1 MCGKSFILQDLNSS
15 VILRLTVLL
24 FALQLVSAGSAQ
36 DGSALDITALEE
48 TSFQQAVAAADPSV
62 VRIETVG
69 GVDLVG
75 EVLTATGPTTGVIA
89 SADGFIVTSR
99 FNFISKPTSIVVTL
113 ADGTKLPAR
122 IVGDDMSRM
131 LTLLKVDAVGLV
143 PIEPA
148 PLESSRVGS
157 WALAVGRTFELEFP
171 NLSVGIVSATERLNG
186 RAIQTDAK
194 VSPLNYGGPL
204 VDLAGRA
211 LGVLVPL
218 SPQQTDETAGVEWYD
233 GGIGFAVPMADIYR
247 VLPRLQ
253 AGETLR
259 QGLIGIQF
267 QERGPLAGT
276 PKIQAVRPESPGDK
290 AGLETGDVILSV
302 DEVAVTRI
310 PLLQRELGKHYAGD
324 SVVLKVKR
332 GEQTLDF
339 KVTLAAELLPYQFA
353 SLGILPQRN
362 GAPETGV
369 SVREVLAK
377 GPAAAAGIKPGDI
390 LVGLANQDISDI
402 PALLE
407 ALRPMQPGTDV
418 SVSVLRAGEKQ
429 SLQLKLGELKSDVP
443 EELVPEK
450 EVTPIGEAA
459 EVPVGRLSDTLPGRE
474 LKYWGYAP
482 ENYHPEQPLG
492 MLVWLHPGGD
502 SMEAEVLR
510 LFRDQCHQRGILLV
524 APLAQDVAGWSADDI
539 EAIAD
544 LVRHFQSEYQVDSRR
559 IAVCGLE
566 DSVPVAFQTAFKH
579 RDLIRGIAGT
589 NGVYRQRVPDN
600 DPDYRCQILLTGFE
614 GTPTTELLQ
623 RFSGILAAMKYPV
636 SLVFQEG
643 AANGSLTAEWTE
655 NTIRWLDSLDRI

>member
-1 MCGKSFILQDLNSS
+1 MAAFLC
-15 VILRLTVLL
+15 VVLL
-24 FALQLVSAGSAQ
+24 ADAANAQ
-36 DGSALDITALEE
+36 ADATPEIAALEE
-48 TSFQQAVAAADPSV
+48 TSFQQAVAAVDPSV

-75 EVLTATGPTTGVIA
+75 EVLTAAGPTTGVVV
-89 SADGFIVTSR
+89 SADGFIITSR

-113 ADGTKLPAR
+113 ADGTKLPAQ

-131 LTLLKVDAVGLV
+131 LTLLKVDASGLS
-143 PIEPA
+143 PIQPA
-148 PLESSRVGS
+148 PVESSRIGS

-171 NLSVGIVSATERLNG
+171 NLSVGIVSAIERLNG

-253 AGETLR
+253 AGETLK

-290 AGLETGDVILSV
+290 AGLEAGDVILSV
-302 DEVAVTRI
+302 DNVAVSRI
-310 PLLQRELGKHYAGD
+310 PLLQRELGKRYAGD
-324 SVVLKVKR
+324 TVTLKVKR

-339 KVTLAAELLPYQFA
+339 TVELAAELLPYQFA

-362 GAPETGV
+362 GAPELGV
-369 SVREVLAK
+369 GIRAVMPD
-377 GPAAAAGIKPGDI
+377 GPAAVAGMKPGDV
-390 LVGLANQDISDI
+390 LVSLADRDITDFAS
-402 PALLE
+402 LLE
-407 ALRPMQPGTDV
+407 VLRPLRPGTEV
-418 SVSVLRAGEKQ
+418 AASVLRDRANVP
-429 SLQLKLGELKSDVP
+429 LRIKLGGLTTEVP
-443 EELVPEK
+443 AELVPEK
-450 EVTPIGEAA
+450 EVVPEEAA
-459 EVPVGRLSDTLPGRE
+459 PESSTGRLSDTLPGRE
-474 LKYWGYAP
+474 LKYWSYVP
-482 ENYHPEQPLG
+482 ENYHPERPLG

-510 LFRDQCHQRGILLV
+510 LFRDHCHQRGILLL
-524 APLAQDVAGWSADDI
+524 APLAGDVAGWSADDV

-544 LVRHFQSEYQVDSRR
+544 LVRHFQKEYKVDPHR

-566 DSVPVAFQTAFKH
+566 DSVPVAFQLAFKH

-614 GTPTTELLQ
+614 GTPATELLK
-623 RFSGILAAMKYPV
+623 RFSGILAAMNYPV
-636 SLVFQEG
+636 SLNFQEG